1 MESRRTTLLALAT
14 LILGVAAHAS
24 PVSAQYT
31 TTADTTLRVQAHSIE
46 YVGVLQIVGEV
57 GGREQYRVG
66 PDTIGLSIDVRDA
79 GDAFDAD
86 YGLDLGEG
94 KLAVGSVTLS
104 ELGIDKNDWRPALE
118 GLTLISFFPLPEAE
132 VRERDEWAE
141 LVTYRIAEIDLD
153 FAEATR
159 FKVQSIEDNL
169 ITVTFSAEG
178 GGSTTIDRP
187 MLGPDARME
196 ITRESAR
203 EGSFVFDFDLGYVV
217 HSERIEKTTTLS
229 MIHGGGSSQPGSTE
243 TQTLTLEL
251 STAGNH

>member
-1 MESRRTTLLALAT
+1 MESRRATLLAFAT
-14 LILGVAAHAS
+14 LLLSVSTLTS
-24 PVSAQYT
+24 PVSAQYR
-31 TTADTTLRVQAHSIE
+31 AAVDTTLRVKAHNVE

-57 GGREQYRVG
+57 GGQEQYRIG
-66 PDTIGLSIDVRDA
+66 PDTIGLSIDVVEA
-79 GDAFDAD
+79 GNAFEAE

-94 KLAVGSVTLS
+94 EAAVGSVTLS
-104 ELGIDKNDWRPALE
+104 ELGIDKDDWRPALE
-118 GLTLISFFPLPEAE
+118 GLTLISFFPLPEGE
-132 VRERDEWAE
+132 VRVRDEWAE

-153 FAEATR
+153 FAEATL
-159 FKVQSIEDNL
+159 FEIQSVEGSL

-187 MLGPDARME
+187 MLGPDASME

-217 HSERIEKTTTLS
+217 HSERVEKTTTLS
-229 MIHGGGSSQPGSTE
+229 VIHVGGSSQPGPTE

-251 STAGNH
+251 STTGN